1 MISSLVGYTGF
12 VGSNLANK
20 YSFTNLYNSK
30 NIEEA
35 YGTKPDLLIY
45 AGVRAEKYLAN
56 QNPQQDLELVK
67 EAFENIKKIDAKKV
81 VLISTIDVYKSP
93 IDVNE
98 DTEIDTENLHPY
110 GLNRY
115 LLEQWVDSEYP
126 NSLII
131 RLPGLYGKN
140 IKKNFIYD
148 LIHIIPNML
157 NEDKFNDLCSRNS
170 FIKNYYILQNN
181 GFYKCRNLSLEER
194 SKLKDYF
201 WSVGFSAL
209 NFTDSRGSFQFY
221 NLEHLW
227 GHIQIALNNKL
238 HKLNIATEPV
248 TIREIYYKIK
258 QSEFNNEIASVIPN
272 YNYQTKYAKLFKGKN
287 GYIFT
292 KNEVLDDIKRFVEDY
307 KV

>member
-20 YSFTNLYNSK
+20 YSFTYLYNSK

-56 QNPQQDLELVK
+56 QNPKQDFELVK

-81 VLISTIDVYKSP
+81 VLISTIDIYKSP
-93 IDVNE
+93 VDVNE
-98 DTEIDTENLHPY
+98 DTKIDTENLHPY

-115 LLEQWVDSEYP
+115 YLEQWVEGEFP

-157 NEDKFNDLCSRNS
+157 NKDKFNELCGKSS
-170 FIKNYYILQNN
+170 LIKDYYSLQDN
-181 GFYKCRNLSLEER
+181 GFYKCKALSSDEHNI
-194 SKLKDYF
+194 LKDYF
-201 WSVGFSAL
+201 KNMGFSAL

-221 NLEHLW
+221 NLENLW
-227 GHIQIALNNKL
+227 DHISIALDNGL

-248 TIREIYYKIK
+248 TIHEIYKNIK
-258 QSEFNNEIASVIPN
+258 NEEFSNEISLTVPF
-272 YNYQTKYAKLFKGKN
+272 YNYKTKYAGLYHGKN

-292 KNEVLDDIKRFVEDY
+292 KEKILQDIRRFVEGY
-307 KV
+307 IV